1 MTDTYTLD
9 HEEWIKNGVKFK
21 DGFVLS
27 CTRGVADPSIGDKI
41 YIKSDDLKKVAKLLK
56 DEVKDD

>member
-9 HEEWIKNGVKFK
+9 HEEWIKNGKKWK
-21 DGFVLS
+21 DGYTLTCLRDS
-27 CTRGVADPSIGDKI
+27 ADPSMGDQI
-41 YIKSDDLKKVAKLLK
+41 YIRSDDLKKVANLLK